1 MQQFATPFVPMTS
14 NHYLDSPRRTFSTQS
29 TKSILQSPPYP
40 FSNPREDA
48 SQATSIQQVSA
59 NNSRAESKR
68 EILVFVNE
76 QQGYSFCH
84 PNWWA
89 KTEPLPGQILFV
101 SPRANPTQFCENI
114 SVVVEDLGN
123 KEYDLQE
130 YTRITIRELTKE
142 PQCKI
147 FHSAGIS
154 DSACSLICTATNLS
168 GLRAHEVIYTG
179 THEGVNIFFKQIWT
193 IVNSKAYVVT
203 FTCEAS
209 KFQTCLPF
217 TQVIMNSFRLL
228 HNPQSPTSNSHI
240 ELHNN

>member
-14 NHYLDSPRRTFSTQS
+14 NHYLDSPQRNFSTQS
-29 TKSILQSPPYP
+29 TNSKSILQSPSYP
-40 FSNPREDA
+40 FLNSSSSKEDA
-48 SQATSIQQVSA
+48 FQATSIQQVHA
-59 NNSRAESKR
+59 TNGSRTESKR

-101 SPRANPTQFCENI
+101 SPRVNSTQFCENI

-130 YTRITIRELTKE
+130 YTRITIRELTRE

-147 FHSAGIS
+147 FHSSGI
-154 DSACSLICTATNLS
+154 LIRN
-168 GLRAHEVIYTG
+168 IYL
-179 THEGVNIFFKQIWT
+179 FD
-193 IVNSKAYVVT
+193 
-203 FTCEAS
+203 
-209 KFQTCLPF
+209 
-217 TQVIMNSFRLL
+217 
-228 HNPQSPTSNSHI
+228 
-240 ELHNN
+240 